1 MLKSTQ
7 QQAIRYKEVLK
18 RDNVSLL
25 ASSSFFLNIR
35 TCCCCRYQTPVSS
48 VSNPDSEPVAP
59 PGAPSLQFWI
69 GLLKR
74 LALWT
79 KQPQDSCLSL
89 METATVEVLR
99 PV

>member
-18 RDNVSLL
+18 RGNVSLL
-25 ASSSFFLNIR
+25 ASSFFLNNR
-35 TCCCCRYQTPVSS
+35 TCCCCRHQTPVSS

-74 LALWT
+74 LAPRT
-79 KQPQDSCLSL
+79 EQPQDSCLSL

-99 PV
+99 PI